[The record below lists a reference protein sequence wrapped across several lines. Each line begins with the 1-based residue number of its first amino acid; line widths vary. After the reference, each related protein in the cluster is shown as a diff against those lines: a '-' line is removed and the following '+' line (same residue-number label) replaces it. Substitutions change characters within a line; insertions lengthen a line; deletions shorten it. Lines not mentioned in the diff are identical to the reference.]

1 LGRIKYILSEF
12 KLWFCNFIIAYI
24 PLHVIRL
31 AYYRYIMGFKI
42 GKGSSILLGCR
53 FNTSGLFII
62 KENSTINQFCHLDN
76 RGGIEIGNNV
86 SISPKV
92 SLITADHDLNSKGF
106 IGRSAAIII
115 EDYVFVGY
123 GAIVLKN
130 CHLKIGS
137 VLGAASLLAHSTESY
152 GIYMGVPAK
161 LIKYRMKDFDYTC
174 NYKRLF
180 N

>member
-1 LGRIKYILSEF
+1 MS
-12 KLWFCNFIIAYI
+12 
-24 PLHVIRL
+24 
-31 AYYRYIMGFKI
+31 FKI

-92 SLITADHDLNSKGF
+92 SIITADHDLNDTGF
-106 IGRSAAIII
+106 IGRTAPVIID
-115 EDYVFVGY
+115 DYVFIGY
-123 GAIVLKN
+123 SAIVLKN

-137 VLGAASLLAHSTESY
+137 VVGAASLLAHSTESY
-152 GIYMGVPAK
+152 GIYMGAPAK
-161 LIKYRMKDFDYTC
+161 LIKYRTRDFDYTC
-174 NYKRLF
+174 SYKRLF